1 MNNISSIVDVF
12 NSEVDNILE
21 YVTFLEDNIITNTLS
36 KRNINEIFDNLSSL
50 KSNNENEIEIINDI
64 LKNFELKELPQW
76 FKDIDVRSYEGEL
89 IEYLLEIIS
98 NEGKDDTEEIMNS
111 VEGHLEALCI
121 MYGDCINSDFLI
133 RLYNDKEKLREFIEL
148 SKILNSQNCYFD
160 YKHRLEK
167 LINYNKALNL
177 IDIKSNTNIYRQSFV
192 QLIFVFDSVM
202 FDVVRYKFNENF
214 FEWVNYF
221 KDDNIKLKDI
231 GSNSDFEEFKS
242 MVIEQ
247 QLKKCYL
254 KDLIE
259 IMNKKYKSI
268 FNINSKD
275 TYVNY
280 REIINRRNCHIH
292 NNGIVDK
299 SYLGIDK
306 NNNEPKYNIFGLKE
320 GDYAY
325 IDKKYFEDALN
336 SCNELLNNI
345 THI

>member
-1 MNNISSIVDVF
+1 MQKIIDGF
-12 NSEVDNILE
+12 NSEVNNIKE
-21 YVTFLEDNIITNTLS
+21 YVVFLEENIIANTLS

-50 KSNNENEIEIINDI
+50 RSNNDDEIRLINDI
-64 LKNFELKELPQW
+64 LKNLEIEKLPQW
-76 FKDIDVRSYEGEL
+76 FKDIDARSNEGEF

-98 NEGKDDTEEIMNS
+98 NEGKDDTQEMMYA
-111 VEGHLEALCI
+111 VKGHLEALYI
-121 MYGDCINSDFLI
+121 MYGDCIGSDFLI
-133 RLYNDKEKLREFIEL
+133 ELYENKEKLREFVEL
-148 SKILNSQNCYFD
+148 SKALHKQKNYFD
-160 YKHRLEK
+160 YQHRLEQ

-177 IDIKSNTNIYRQSFV
+177 IDTKSNTNIYRQAFV

-202 FDVVRYKFNENF
+202 FDIIRYKFNEKF

-221 KDDNIKLKDI
+221 NDDNIKLKDI

-259 IMNKKYKSI
+259 IIHKNYKSI
-268 FNINSKD
+268 FNINGKD
-275 TYVNY
+275 TYVSY

-306 NNNEPKYNIFGLKE
+306 NNNEPRYNIFGFRE
-320 GDYAY
+320 GDCAY
-325 IDKKYFEDALN
+325 IDKKYFENALN
-336 SCNELLNNI
+336 SCNKLLNNSI
-345 THI
+345 HI